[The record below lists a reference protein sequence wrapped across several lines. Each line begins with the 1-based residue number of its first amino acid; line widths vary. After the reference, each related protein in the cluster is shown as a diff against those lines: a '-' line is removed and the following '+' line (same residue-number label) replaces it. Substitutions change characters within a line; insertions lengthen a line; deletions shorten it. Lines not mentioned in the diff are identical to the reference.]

1 MAYKIEEAIKKIHE
15 RIWHARSE
23 TRFSDGAIDFHIR
36 RSNIASDGA
45 IDFRIRRSNI
55 ASESGSL

>member
-1 MAYKIEEAIKKIHE
+1 MRGVKLVEVMALLIFIYVEV
-15 RIWHARSE
+15 
-23 TRFSDGAIDFHIR
+23 TLQ
-36 RSNIASDGA
+36 SDGA